1 MHASLGLLE
10 RGASSGKP
18 AASDH
23 ILAFAEERRR
33 HAKSTPSFK
42 IATAMFVKARVENR
56 TRAGKSWQKTKQNL
70 PCGDTFG

>member
-23 ILAFAEERRR
+23 ILAFAEECRRL
-33 HAKSTPSFK
+33 AKSMAIALKLPSLFGEYED
-42 IATAMFVKARVENR
+42 R
-56 TRAGKSWQKTKQNL
+56 KQNKTGKIL
-70 PCGDTFG
+70 AKD